1 MWPRSSDLGHFQTFA
16 KSLVPQQRS
25 CIDASYFDP
34 YLLGH
39 AEKDHLVDGP
49 YYKRVYRNQGW
60 ISPVVLWNGKA
71 IGTWSSARRGKRL
84 SLQIEPFEKFSRMMR
99 ARIEEEA
106 AGWGSFLETPWE
118 IQFGQ

>member
-1 MWPRSSDLGHFQTFA
+1 
-16 KSLVPQQRS
+16 
-25 CIDASYFDP
+25 
-34 YLLGH
+34 
-39 AEKDHLVDGP
+39 LVDSP